1 MKDRIPAEGKAGR
14 VLITPE
20 NGSAP
25 FYATVTMADEPL
37 DEGTP
42 LNKANLLTDETAG
55 FYGKDENATVNNVL
69 AELGVYMQY
78 WWKARSVEGHYAAVF
93 GATETVNL
101 TVGPGAN
108 SYTLSYSSSYE
119 INQTTGEVALVNPA
133 VIEKTYNEDVSATL
147 RGKYFSTTRQP
158 GKIFSAGSNAVFDSS
173 YTREDGVSFYSA
185 TLTNCSQITS
195 KYVESIGDY
204 YYLRSNDRNACPDSG
219 IVGGIE
225 YHFLGKP
232 FDNAIGAPR
241 VAIGTYR
248 GTGTTGSSNKN
259 ILTFDFVPKIV
270 FIVAKTTSMFHGYDS
285 RLQEWIMLVNG
296 MTQTF
301 TKKTETNSGTGT
313 MTISWSNKTVSWY
326 ASWAGGQ
333 LNTSGVDYL
342 YVAFG

>member
-1 MKDRIPAEGKAGR
+1 MRDRQPTRPGR
-14 VLITPE
+14 VKITPE
-20 NGSAP
+20 NGGEA
-25 FYATVTMADEPL
+25 FYAVMEMADKPTDL
-37 DEGTP
+37 GTP
-42 LNKANLLTDETAG
+42 PTKANLLTDETAG

-78 WWKARSVEGHYAAVF
+78 WWKARSVEGHYEAVF

-173 YTREDGVSFYSA
+173 YTRDDGVSFYSA

-195 KYVESIGDY
+195 KYVESIGDS
-204 YYLRSNDRNACPDSG
+204 YYLRSNDRNAYPDSG

-232 FDNAIGAPR
+232 FDNAIGAPGIE
-241 VAIGTYR
+241 A
-248 GTGTTGSSNKN
+248 GS
-259 ILTFDFVPKIV
+259 
-270 FIVAKTTSMFHGYDS
+270 Y
-285 RLQEWIMLVNG
+285 
-296 MTQTF
+296 
-301 TKKTETNSGTGT
+301 SGTGYNVSST
-313 MTISWSNKTVSWY
+313 SSSVTLNFQHRPIAVFISTTNSAPQSQVLVRGSAYVGGDVAQNGNTTTSLTWGGKSLTISNTYYGAVDCFNESGKTYYYY
-326 ASWAGGQ
+326 AMYIGG
-333 LNTSGVDYL
+333 
-342 YVAFG
+342 

>member
-1 MKDRIPAEGKAGR
+1 MRDRQPTQPGR
-14 VLITPE
+14 VKITPE
-20 NGSAP
+20 NGGEA
-25 FYATVTMADEPL
+25 FYAVMEMADEPTDL
-37 DEGTP
+37 GTP
-42 LNKANLLTDETAG
+42 PTKANLLTDETAG

-78 WWKARSVEGHYAAVF
+78 WWKARSVEGHYEAVF

-173 YTREDGVSFYSA
+173 YTRDDGVSFYSA

-204 YYLRSNDRNACPDSG
+204 YYLRSNDRNAYPVAGVVDG
-219 IVGGIE
+219 VE
-225 YHFLGKP
+225 YTYLGRP
-232 FDNAIGAPR
+232 LENAIMPVWIATGSY
-241 VAIGTYR
+241 V
-248 GTGTTGSSNKN
+248 GTGSYGKDGKRT
-259 ILTFDFVPKIV
+259 LTFDFVPQLVFLAAVGTSTSTTV
-270 FIVAKTTSMFHGYDS
+270 FINGDTEAYASYGSMVY
-285 RLQEWIMLVNG
+285 ENKLVWNG
-296 MTQTF
+296 
-301 TKKTETNSGTGT
+301 NS
-313 MTISWSNKTVSWY
+313 VSWY
-326 ASWAGGQ
+326 CSSSEKM
-333 LNTSGVDYL
+333 LNTSGTTYL
-342 YVAFG
+342 YVAIG